1 MAKFYGWTLSY
12 IKRMS
17 VDDFDSAFQAML
29 NIEAQDTLNSIM
41 ISSWTN
47 MKEKDRDKMHK
58 KLYKQAYPD
67 SFKEVKH
74 VSLSDIL
81 RKV

>member
-1 MAKFYGWTLSY
+1 
-12 IKRMS
+12 MS
-17 VDDFDSAFQAML
+17 IDDFDVAFNAML
-29 NIEAQDTLNSIM
+29 NIEAQETLNSIM
-41 ISSWTN
+41 ISSWSN
-47 MKEKDRDKMHK
+47 MKQKDRDRMHK

-67 SFKEVKH
+67 NFKEAKQ

>member
-1 MAKFYGWTLSY
+1 M
-12 IKRMS
+12 
-17 VDDFDSAFQAML
+17 
-29 NIEAQDTLNSIM
+29 EAQEVLSDIM
-41 ISSWTN
+41 ISSWSN
-47 MKEKDRDKMHK
+47 MKQKDREKMHK

-67 SFKEVKH
+67 IFREAKQ

>member
-1 MAKFYGWTLSY
+1 
-12 IKRMS
+12 MS
-17 VDDFDSAFQAML
+17 VDDFDSAFHAML
-29 NIEAQDTLNSIM
+29 NMEAQETLNSIM
-41 ISSWTN
+41 ISSWPD
-47 MKEKDRDKMHK
+47 MKQKDRDKMHK

-67 SFKEVKH
+67 SFKEAKQ